1 MKRALRKIAENIKSK
16 TGIDITIFSEAGEIL
31 TTTLEKE
38 PEVIC
43 KMPPKSAGSGGILED
58 TAQDV
63 TFFIIN
69 PSYSLYIG
77 MVSGTGPVPRNYAFM
92 VSSLLENA
100 VIRSDETLSRTDG
113 YRDILAGEYTKLQIQ
128 RFSAKYNVPKTSSHV
143 FAIAADSKDTGEI
156 LSFLTQFDTNADNIA
171 ILMED
176 SIVAYVHYLDE
187 DEEEYFSATEFAN
200 SLCNSLLEEAGIH
213 ANVGFGNVVKNVEG
227 FPLSFRQA
235 VSAIRMGHIIDAK
248 SSVHSYREYLMVKM
262 LEDIPQNVL
271 QGYLDVLL
279 DEKALEILEDQEM
292 METAEEFLNNSLNVS
307 ETSRHL
313 FMHRNT
319 LMYRLDKIE
328 NAMGLNIKH
337 FSDAVTFRIIM
348 IVHKLLK
355 S

>member
-1 MKRALRKIAENIKSK
+1 
-16 TGIDITIFSEAGEIL
+16 
-31 TTTLEKE
+31 
-38 PEVIC
+38 
-43 KMPPKSAGSGGILED
+43 
-58 TAQDV
+58 
-63 TFFIIN
+63 
-69 PSYSLYIG
+69 
-77 MVSGTGPVPRNYAFM
+77 MVNGTGPVPRNYAFM

-128 RFSAKYNVPKTSSHV
+128 RFVAKYNVPKTPCYA
-143 FAIAADSKDTGEI
+143 FAIAADSKNTGEI
-156 LSFLTQFDTNADNIA
+156 LSFLTQFDSNSDNLA
-171 ILMED
+171 LLMEE

-187 DEEEYFSATEFAN
+187 DEEEYFSATEFAT
-200 SLCNSLLEEAGIH
+200 SLCNSLFEEAGIR
-213 ANVGFGNVVKNVEG
+213 ANVGFGNVVKSFDE
-227 FPLSFRQA
+227 FPQNFRQA
-235 VSAIRMGHIIDAK
+235 VAAIRMGNVIDAK

-262 LEDIPQNVL
+262 LEDLPQNVL

-279 DEKALEILEDQEM
+279 DDKALEILEDRQM

-355 S
+355 N